1 MSTAI
6 AIYHGRFGRAS
17 LYLLD
22 RPLTKHAHR
31 EGHLTFHV
39 EGPPSHM
46 MVGSQRCDIDPGV
59 GCAVNPWELHDF
71 NPSDR
76 EHGHLL
82 LVLYIRPM
90 WFLDFARTAGAA
102 LRFAAPRIEVDHVVS
117 NLVSKLVTLLLEGST
132 SELFDGVLFE
142 LTEECFAQ
150 SQRACGRLE
159 VTGTH
164 ASFNDVRV
172 RRSIDLMTEHLGE
185 CVELDAIAR
194 ESGLSR
200 PHFFKLFRK
209 HTGLTPNLFLNTLRM
224 EKAIESLT
232 ETDRSL
238 SDISFDLGFSS
249 QSSFSRFFAANV
261 GMAPTVYRRVAQRLT

>member
-6 AIYHGRFGRAS
+6 AIYHGPFGRAS
-17 LYLLD
+17 LYQLD

-39 EGPPSHM
+39 QGPPSFIR
-46 MVGSQRCDIDPGV
+46 VCGKRCDIDPGA

-76 EHGHLL
+76 EGGHLL
-82 LVLYIRPM
+82 LVLYIKPM
-90 WFLDFARTAGAA
+90 WFLDFCRSPGAA
-102 LRFAAPRIEVDHVVS
+102 LRFGTARIEVDRAVS
-117 NLVSKLVTLLLEGST
+117 RLITKLVALLLEGST
-132 SELFDGVLFE
+132 SDLFDGVLYE
-142 LTEECFAQ
+142 LAEECFVQ
-150 SQRACGRLE
+150 SQRFTNGVELAAIR
-159 VTGTH
+159 GT
-164 ASFNDVRV
+164 FNDGRV
-172 RRSIDLMTEHLGE
+172 RRSIALMTEHLGE
-185 CVELDAIAR
+185 AVELDAIAR

-209 HTGLTPNLFLNTLRM
+209 QTGLTPNLFLNTLRM

-238 SDISFDLGFSS
+238 SDIGFDLGFSS
-249 QSSFSRFFAANV
+249 QSSFSRFFASNV
-261 GMAPTVYRRVAQRLT
+261 GMAPTVYRRVAHRLT